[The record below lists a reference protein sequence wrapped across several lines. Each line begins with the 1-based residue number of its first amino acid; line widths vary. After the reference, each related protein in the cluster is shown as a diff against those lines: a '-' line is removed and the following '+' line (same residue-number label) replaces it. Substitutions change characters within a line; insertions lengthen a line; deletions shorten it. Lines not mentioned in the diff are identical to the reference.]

1 MQPNTTAPLDVKDPY
16 ENPKDSHGSKKA
28 PLGLVP
34 AAAIVHESLA
44 MRDGARKYGPYNW
57 REKRV
62 VQSIYLDAAERHIMA
77 FRDGEDIDPESGVHN
92 LGHARA
98 CLGIVL
104 DAIEVGNIKDDR
116 PKPFAL
122 RGLLNRVR
130 DAVLGVPFEAAKPA
144 SSGPARPA
152 LIASAVIRR
161 DDGCV
166 LLGKR
171 IDAKRPELDGLWELP
186 GGHVEAGENLFA
198 AAAREVLEEVGL
210 HVVTQRLEYH
220 APVSVRTASGETRHY
235 VVAFVE
241 CRPINPGAEKPDG
254 VSHSE
259 LAWEQPCDWTLNLGD
274 YVPSTREFFERELL
288 KLRP

>member
-1 MQPNTTAPLDVKDPY
+1 MLDVKDPY

-62 VQSIYLDAAERHIMA
+62 VQSIYLDASERHIKA
-77 FRDGEDIDPESGVHN
+77 FRDGEDYDPESGVHN

-116 PKPFAL
+116 PKPFDL

-130 DAVLGVPFEAAKPA
+130 DAAIGVPTLECAGTPTAP
-144 SSGPARPA
+144 PRPA

-171 IDAKRPELDGLWELP
+171 IDAKRPELHELWELP
-186 GGHVEAGENLFA
+186 GGHVEAGETLLA
-198 AAAREVLEEVGL
+198 AAEREVLEEVGL
-210 HVVTQRLEYH
+210 RVEAREVAHH
-220 APVSVRTASGETRHY
+220 APVSVRTATGETRHY

-241 CRPINPGAEKPDG
+241 CRPLDPGAEKPDG
-254 VSHSE
+254 ESHSE
-259 LAWEQPCDWTLNLGD
+259 LRWEHIDLSLDLRGF
-274 YVPSTREFFERELL
+274 VPSTRGFFERELKAIYGHKSL
-288 KLRP
+288 QP